1 MAIEKMVLLK
11 IIGSLDNMHS
21 ILKELIFCE
30 NAHLNLN
37 VENSSAYNNYLAVH
51 QYESE
56 IMGSTVKS
64 IMASDNISNGTASDK
79 SEKSDNV
86 SASHGDC
93 LSSVEELS
101 KGLGLELIIDKNI
114 LLGKNYSLEKAKKDL
129 SRIQSSIGEKVK
141 EIDNKKQQIS
151 CLLELREKIDSFVGK
166 DVDFSKIAD
175 MYYFDYEIGTFS
187 SENQSRLKKSYG
199 NLSAIVLK
207 IGGVKS
213 SSEYMYMVIYPKQFK
228 KETENLLKSINWN
241 KYVIPEE
248 YIGIPSEK
256 LKQIDSELE
265 SLQKDIDSISKSLEA
280 EKEKNKKDLFKIYNI
295 LKLEDKI
302 AELEQ
307 RADFGNNSF
316 SIDVWVKESDKE
328 KVEKAISSVTDKY
341 RISAKSAQ
349 DLGDDVIVPTKLKNN
364 WFSKPFEMIVK
375 MYGLPAYNELDP
387 TPFLAITYCLAFG
400 IMFGDIGQGLVYF
413 LAGLLIRKKMEAA
426 GGLAMRL
433 GACSMIFGCVYGSLF
448 GLEQHEL
455 PWIPSLIEGGPL
467 SPANIPKIL
476 VAGILYGIIVLTASY
491 AYGIINSLKNG
502 DIEEGVFGK
511 NGIVGYVF
519 FISFILTIVAITKII
534 NIPLGLTLA
543 LLVISL
549 LILILKQP
557 ITNLILGQRPL
568 FHESAGSYLTES
580 IFEAIETILSTL
592 SNSISFVRV
601 GAFAL
606 NHAGLFLAFMVIS
619 KMMTNVVLQVL
630 ILIVGN
636 ILILSLEGLIVF
648 IQGLR
653 LQYYEMFSKYFR
665 GGGLEFK
672 PIKLN

>member
-1 MAIEKMVLLK
+1 
-11 IIGSLDNMHS
+11 
-21 ILKELIFCE
+21 
-30 NAHLNLN
+30 
-37 VENSSAYNNYLAVH
+37 
-51 QYESE
+51 
-56 IMGSTVKS
+56 
-64 IMASDNISNGTASDK
+64 
-79 SEKSDNV
+79 
-86 SASHGDC
+86 
-93 LSSVEELS
+93 
-101 KGLGLELIIDKNI
+101 
-114 LLGKNYSLEKAKKDL
+114 
-129 SRIQSSIGEKVK
+129 
-141 EIDNKKQQIS
+141 
-151 CLLELREKIDSFVGK
+151 
-166 DVDFSKIAD
+166 
-175 MYYFDYEIGTFS
+175 
-187 SENQSRLKKSYG
+187 
-199 NLSAIVLK
+199 
-207 IGGVKS
+207 
-213 SSEYMYMVIYPKQFK
+213 
-228 KETENLLKSINWN
+228 
-241 KYVIPEE
+241 
-248 YIGIPSEK
+248 
-256 LKQIDSELE
+256 
-265 SLQKDIDSISKSLEA
+265 
-280 EKEKNKKDLFKIYNI
+280 
-295 LKLEDKI
+295 
-302 AELEQ
+302 
-307 RADFGNNSF
+307 
-316 SIDVWVKESDKE
+316 
-328 KVEKAISSVTDKY
+328 
-341 RISAKSAQ
+341 
-349 DLGDDVIVPTKLKNN
+349 
-364 WFSKPFEMIVK
+364 
-375 MYGLPAYNELDP
+375 
-387 TPFLAITYCLAFG
+387 
-400 IMFGDIGQGLVYF
+400 MFGDIGQGLVYF

-519 FISFILTIVAITKII
+519 FISFILTIVAITRII

-557 ITNLILGQRPL
+557 ITNLVLGHRPL
-568 FHESAGSYLTES
+568 FHESPSSYLTES

-665 GGGLEFK
+665 GGGMEFK